1 MRGAK
6 MEEGASEGSC
16 EKIGREGRR
25 ERQRTLGEAEKE
37 GGRERETVG

>member
-16 EKIGREGRR
+16 EKIGRE
-25 ERQRTLGEAEKE
+25 RQRTLGEAEKE
-37 GGRERETVG
+37 GGEREKKTVG